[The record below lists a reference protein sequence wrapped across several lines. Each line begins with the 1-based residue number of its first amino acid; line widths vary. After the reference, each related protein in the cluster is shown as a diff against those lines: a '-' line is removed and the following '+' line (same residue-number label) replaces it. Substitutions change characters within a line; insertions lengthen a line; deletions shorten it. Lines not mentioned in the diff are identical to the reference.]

1 MGEFLKDNYFT
12 LVRIILMI
20 KFSLYGIMFMGDI
33 MTRTGVSVQVLLLVS
48 FYITVTALK
57 ELVEKSW
64 RFFFYFVA
72 AVPFR
77 RMAGSYDED

>member
-33 MTRTGVSVQVLLLVS
+33 MTRTGVSVQAEIVTIVL
-48 FYITVTALK
+48 K
-57 ELVEKSW
+57 K
-64 RFFFYFVA
+64 
-72 AVPFR
+72 
-77 RMAGSYDED
+77 DN